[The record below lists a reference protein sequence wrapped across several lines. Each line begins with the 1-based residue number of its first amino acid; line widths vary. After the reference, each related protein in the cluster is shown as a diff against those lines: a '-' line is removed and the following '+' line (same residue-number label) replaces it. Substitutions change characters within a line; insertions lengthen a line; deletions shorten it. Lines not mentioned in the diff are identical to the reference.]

1 MVKIMRHLL
10 NIALFGLSLF
20 SGVVKADVAITVS
33 GIQDG
38 KIASVHACS
47 KNGGKDLSPEIIVT
61 EIPSEAKFVT
71 VIVDDPD
78 AQPVAGKTWVHWN
91 VFNVPV
97 TGSSMTFEEGSKPKG
112 KVGKNSAGSSKYQ
125 GMCPPNGKHTYR
137 FAVFTQSGEVKVKS
151 GFSAT
156 AVTIEDFEKK
166 NKGSILSKAV
176 VTGDFG

>member
-1 MVKIMRHLL
+1 MTG
-10 NIALFGLSLF
+10 IAE
-20 SGVVKADVAITVS
+20 
-33 GIQDG
+33 G
-38 KIASVHACS
+38 KIARVHACS
-47 KNGGKDLSPEIIVT
+47 KHGGKDLSPEIVVT
-61 EIPSEAKFVT
+61 GIPSDAKFVT

-176 VTGDFG
+176 FTGDFG

>member
-1 MVKIMRHLL
+1 MKKY
-10 NIALFGLSLF
+10 FGLGLVSLCLF
-20 SGVVKADVAITVS
+20 SGVLKAEVAISVT
-33 GIQDG
+33 GITEG
-38 KIASVHACS
+38 KIGRVHACS
-47 KNGGKDLSPEIIVT
+47 NHGGKDVSPEIVVT
-61 EIPSEAKFVT
+61 GIPSDAKFVT

-78 AQPVAGKTWVHWN
+78 ARPVAGKTWVHWN

-156 AVTIEDFEKK
+156 PVTIEDFEKK

-176 VTGDFG
+176 LTGDFG

>member
-1 MVKIMRHLL
+1 M
-10 NIALFGLSLF
+10 
-20 SGVVKADVAITVS
+20 
-33 GIQDG
+33 
-38 KIASVHACS
+38 
-47 KNGGKDLSPEIIVT
+47 
-61 EIPSEAKFVT
+61 T

-78 AQPVAGKTWVHWN
+78 AQAVAGKTWVHWN
-91 VFNVPV
+91 IFNVPV

-166 NKGSILSKAV
+166 NKDSVLSKAV

>member
-1 MVKIMRHLL
+1 MKKY
-10 NIALFGLSLF
+10 FGLGLVSLCLF
-20 SGVVKADVAITVS
+20 SGVLRAEVAISVT
-33 GIQDG
+33 GIAEG
-38 KIASVHACS
+38 KIAQIHACS
-47 KNGGKDLSPEIIVT
+47 KHGGKDLSPEIVVT
-61 EIPSEAKFVT
+61 GIPSDAKFVT

-176 VTGDFG
+176 FTGDFG